1 MDYVK
6 LHLLLPRRV
15 CRAAHVGEA
24 ELPDAVVDVLASCCL
39 CNKIVSS
46 FFVCLFAA
54 GLGDISVAVRLKP
67 NFNRAVQSAKIIRED
82 CAFVESYVIR

>member
-1 MDYVK
+1 MYLQV
-6 LHLLLPRRV
+6 
-15 CRAAHVGEA
+15 AASATRSV
-24 ELPDAVVDVLASCCL
+24 S
-39 CNKIVSS
+39 SS

>member
-1 MDYVK
+1 MLARPSFRTQLWMYLQV
-6 LHLLLPRRV
+6 
-15 CRAAHVGEA
+15 AASA
-24 ELPDAVVDVLASCCL
+24 TRS
-39 CNKIVSS
+39 VSS
-46 FFVCLFAA
+46 SFLVCLFAA